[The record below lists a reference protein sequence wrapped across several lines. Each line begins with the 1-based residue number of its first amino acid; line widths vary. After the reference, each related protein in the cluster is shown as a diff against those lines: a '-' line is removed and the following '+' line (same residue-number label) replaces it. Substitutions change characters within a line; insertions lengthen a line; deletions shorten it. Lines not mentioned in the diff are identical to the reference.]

1 MEQTVVKLAKL
12 LVEAEERAR
21 DAEAKV
27 QELNIELMERDYR
40 IDLLE
45 SELASLK
52 GSIGTS
58 GE

>member
-21 DAEAKV
+21 DAETKV

-45 SELASLK
+45 GELASLK
-52 GSIGTS
+52 SSIGTS